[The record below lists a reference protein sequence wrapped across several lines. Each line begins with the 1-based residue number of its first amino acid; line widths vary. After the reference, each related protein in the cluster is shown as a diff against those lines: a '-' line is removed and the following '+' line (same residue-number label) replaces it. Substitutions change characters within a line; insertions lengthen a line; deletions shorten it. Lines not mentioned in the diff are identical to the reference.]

1 MNVHSGNPC
10 GGTSFPHP
18 PDFTGFPIASHN
30 PFGKFPPGGPL
41 RPDPLSSAVGPQES
55 KCPRCSTLPRPPA
68 ASCLSSGLVSTLH
81 VAPSEPGG
89 ARRRANRREETPAA
103 PARRRRRGR
112 GPRFERTETPATAP
126 DGPGPPLPESRDE
139 TRAPEPDDDGDKG
152 ASGPQAGS
160 PHPRVVARSQRSR
173 RRRSRCFL
181 LQTRVPT
188 GPSWRL
194 KRPFGSRDAA

>member
-1 MNVHSGNPC
+1 MFIPVICMAVRRSPAPR
-10 GGTSFPHP
+10 TSR
-18 PDFTGFPIASHN
+18 GFPSPLTIPSASS
-30 PFGKFPPGGPL
+30 PQAAP
-41 RPDPLSSAVGPQES
+41 SALIPHRRQWALKK
-55 KCPRCSTLPRPPA
+55 KCLRCSTLPRPPA
-68 ASCLSSGLVSTLH
+68 GSRSSSRPVSILY
-81 VAPSEPGG
+81 VARSRLGS
-89 ARRRANRREETPAA
+89 ARNRADRGEETPAA

-173 RRRSRCFL
+173 PRRSRCF
-181 LQTRVPT
+181 
-188 GPSWRL
+188 
-194 KRPFGSRDAA
+194 